1 MRISCS
7 DRDATHLWE
16 TGSVESTADDVII
29 HQLVHALL
37 SEPELDQCGIGR
49 HVGPSLCAERP
60 AAHAAWWIELRVEN
74 GEVTLDGTVPSLAH
88 KNLAGEIARHV
99 AGARE
104 VVNALNVES
113 P

>member
-1 MRISCS
+1 MRTSGNG
-7 DRDATHLWE
+7 RDATHLC
-16 TGSVESTADDVII
+16 GAESDEPASDDVIT

-37 SEPELDQCGIGR
+37 SEPHLDQCGIGR

-60 AAHAAWWIELRVEN
+60 AAHASWWIELYVDHGN
-74 GEVTLDGTVPSLAH
+74 ITLDGTVASLAH

>member
-1 MRISCS
+1 MRIRCS
-7 DRDATHLWE
+7 DRDATDLRG
-16 TGSVESTADDVII
+16 TGPFEPAADDAII

-37 SEPELDQCGIGR
+37 SEPELDQCGVGR

-60 AAHAAWWIELRVEN
+60 AAHASWWIELYVEN
-74 GEVTLDGTVPSLAH
+74 GVVTLDGTVPSLAH
-88 KNLAGEIARHV
+88 KNLAGEIASHV

>member
-1 MRISCS
+1 MKVRRSG
-7 DRDATHLWE
+7 RDATPLCG
-16 TGSVESTADDVII
+16 TGTVEPAGDDAII

-37 SEPELDQCGIGR
+37 SEPQLDQCGIGR

-60 AAHAAWWIELRVEN
+60 AAHASWWIELYVEN
-74 GEVTLDGTVPSLAH
+74 GVVTLDGAVPSLAH
-88 KNLAGEIARHV
+88 KKLAGEIARHV

-104 VVNALNVES
+104 VVNALNAEA